1 MTGVNTNPSL
11 DWDNPVIGKI
21 VPSVVDQAL
30 ELAVDPLLPPTSHFP
45 AGERLKLGA
54 DPLYSLKF

>member
-1 MTGVNTNPSL
+1 VGLDFLMNREGKTILTGVNTNPSL

-30 ELAVDPLLPPTSHFP
+30 
-45 AGERLKLGA
+45 
-54 DPLYSLKF
+54 

>member
-1 MTGVNTNPSL
+1 MNREGKAILTGVNTNPSL

-30 ELAVDPLLPPTSHFP
+30 ELIVDPLLPPTSHFP
-45 AGERLKLGA
+45 AG
-54 DPLYSLKF
+54 